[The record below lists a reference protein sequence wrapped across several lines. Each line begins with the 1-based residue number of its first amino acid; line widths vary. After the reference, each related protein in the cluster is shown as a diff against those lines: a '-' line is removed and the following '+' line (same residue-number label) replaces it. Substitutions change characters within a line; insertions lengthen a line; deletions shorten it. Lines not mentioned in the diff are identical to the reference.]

1 MKSISELKSD
11 ALSSL
16 NENWG
21 VSVGAFLVFFV
32 INLALGLVPF
42 IGSLVQLILTGALSV
57 GLSHFFLK
65 ISKSEKSD
73 IEDLFVAFK
82 SKDKFLTSLS
92 SYVLIIIIIVPII
105 LIFGSIWVSLFV
117 GDLNNAFDFLIQG
130 ANDVSLGEIYQI
142 DPSLLKNAS
151 SDPIFQSGAGT
162 IIVAAIILIFIP
174 LIIVSLGLS
183 QVFFLIADE
192 KTNSGLEAIKMSWK
206 IMNGKKGKL
215 FLVQL
220 SFIGW
225 IILSILTLFIGFI
238 FLYPYMYTT
247 LTKFYQS
254 LYD

>member
-16 NENWG
+16 SENWG
-21 VSVGAFLVFFV
+21 VSVGACLVFFI

-82 SKDKFLTSLS
+82 TKDKFLASFSAYLL
-92 SYVLIIIIIVPII
+92 LIIIIITII

-117 GDLNNAFDFLIQG
+117 GDLNNAWDFLIQG
-130 ANDVSLGEIYQI
+130 VTDSSLGANYQI
-142 DPSLLKNAS
+142 DPSLLDQGS
-151 SDPIFQSGAGT
+151 SPIFQSGAGT
-162 IIVAAIILIFIP
+162 ILVSSIILIFLP
-174 LIIVSLGLS
+174 VTIVSLGLS

-206 IMNGKKGKL
+206 IMYEKKGKL

-225 IILSILTLFIGFI
+225 IILSVLTLFIGFI

>member
-16 NENWG
+16 SENWG
-21 VSVGAFLVFFV
+21 VSVGACLVFFI
-32 INLALGLVPF
+32 INLALGLVPL

-65 ISKSEKSD
+65 ISKSEKSE

-82 SKDKFLTSLS
+82 KDKFLASFSAYLL
-92 SYVLIIIIIVPII
+92 LIIIIITII

-117 GDLNNAFDFLIQG
+117 GDLNNAWDFLIQG
-130 ANDVSLGEIYQI
+130 VTDSSLGANYQI
-142 DPSLLKNAS
+142 DPSLLDQGS
-151 SDPIFQSGAGT
+151 SPIFQSGAGT
-162 IIVAAIILIFIP
+162 ILVSSIILIFLP
-174 LIIVSLGLS
+174 VTIVSLGLS

-206 IMNGKKGKL
+206 IMYEKKGKL

-225 IILSILTLFIGFI
+225 IILSVLTLFIGFI
-238 FLYPYMYTT
+238 FLYPYMY
-247 LTKFYQS
+247 LS
-254 LYD
+254 LIHI